1 MNQAYHS
8 STIQR
13 ALDILNLFKERG
25 NLSFND
31 IQKNLGFNKTTLYRV
46 LSTLLDNQYL
56 KKDEKGRYELGL
68 NLFILGN
75 RISREHHLINV
86 STPHLKDLS
95 QRFGLTAHLG
105 ILDGMEVIIL
115 QKTDPHRLIKM
126 VCNVGGSI
134 PAHCTSQGK
143 VLLAYAPKETVQK
156 IIDIHGLPRYTPHS
170 ICTTVG
176 LMAELE
182 KVRAQG
188 WSLDNTEHEKNIRCV
203 AVPIFNDL
211 GKIEAA
217 LSSAGTTVDL
227 PDEEAIKKTV
237 EVLKEARDKIRFEMG
252 YGNNP
257 KLSLQEYYF
266 LDHLPFS

>member
-1 MNQAYHS
+1 MNPEYHS

-13 ALDILNLFKERG
+13 ALDILNLFKDQG
-25 NLSFND
+25 TLSFND
-31 IQKNLGFNKTTLYRV
+31 IQRTVGFNKTTLYRV

-75 RISREHHLINV
+75 RISKEHHLINI
-86 STPHLKDLS
+86 STPHMKDLS

-105 ILDGMEVIIL
+105 VLDGMEVIIL
-115 QKTDPHRLIKM
+115 QKTDPDRLIKM

-143 VLLAYAPKETVQK
+143 VLLAYAPRETVQK
-156 IIDIHGLPRYTPHS
+156 VIDTHGLPRYTPHS
-170 ICTTVG
+170 ICTTEG

-182 KVRAQG
+182 RVRTQG
-188 WSLDNTEHEKNIRCV
+188 WSLDNAEHEKNIRCV
-203 AVPIFNDL
+203 AVPIFNES
-211 GKIEAA
+211 GKMEAA

-227 PDEEAIKKTV
+227 PDEAAIMKIV
-237 EVLKEARDKIRFEMG
+237 EILKEARDKIRFEMG
-252 YGNNP
+252 YGNNSKP
-257 KLSLQEYYF
+257 GLQN
-266 LDHLPFS
+266 